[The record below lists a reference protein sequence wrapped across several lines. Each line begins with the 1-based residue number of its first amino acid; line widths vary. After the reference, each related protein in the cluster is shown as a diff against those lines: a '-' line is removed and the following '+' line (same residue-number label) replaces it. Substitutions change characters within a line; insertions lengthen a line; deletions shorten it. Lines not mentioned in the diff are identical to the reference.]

1 MACDCGAGIAH
12 PVEPSLVD
20 FRDRVPG
27 GRHQRQEDNR
37 MNGVDDHLRHAIR
50 QMILAGNL
58 PKENCRM
65 TWYGPGTGGVC
76 VGESQLFAVERD
88 PAS

>member
-1 MACDCGAGIAH
+1 
-12 PVEPSLVD
+12 
-20 FRDRVPG
+20 
-27 GRHQRQEDNR
+27 

-76 VGESQLFAVERD
+76 VACEQPIAAEELEVECDLPSGGTIRLHRRCYD
-88 PAS
+88 IWAAEWPSCEGG